1 MQKKAQLLFL
11 LFFSLMFAG
20 IFSYAQS
27 YPEYTAPGEEN
38 KFTDRLLF
46 GGGLGLQFGTLTFID
61 ISPVVG
67 YRLTERLETG
77 VGFSYKY
84 YRYKDFYFDPTTGAK
99 DDLKSHMIGGSVYS
113 RYHILENIFLHT
125 EFERLRVN
133 TEELYMAGGQIVRN
147 PIHYNING
155 LFVGGGLKQ
164 RISNS
169 SYFYLMG
176 LWDIVQDSNSPYSN
190 PIIRMGILLSL

>member
-1 MQKKAQLLFL
+1 MQKKALILLL
-11 LFFSLMFAG
+11 LILTGSTL
-20 IFSYAQS
+20 YAQ
-27 YPEYTAPGEEN
+27 EDAPLRES

-67 YRLTERLETG
+67 YRLTERLEAG

-84 YRYKDFYFDPTTGAK
+84 YSYKDFYFDPVTGLK
-99 DDLKSHMIGGSVYS
+99 DDLKSHMIGGSVYT
-113 RYHILENIFLHT
+113 RYHIFENIFLHA

-133 TEELYMAGGQIVRN
+133 TQELYISGGQVISN
-147 PIHYNING
+147 PIHYNINS
-155 LFVGGGLKQ
+155 LFVGVGLKQ

-169 SYFYLMG
+169 SYFFLMG
-176 LWDIVQDSNSPYSN
+176 LWDLVQDSNSPYDN
-190 PIIRMGILLSL
+190 PIIRMGILIGR